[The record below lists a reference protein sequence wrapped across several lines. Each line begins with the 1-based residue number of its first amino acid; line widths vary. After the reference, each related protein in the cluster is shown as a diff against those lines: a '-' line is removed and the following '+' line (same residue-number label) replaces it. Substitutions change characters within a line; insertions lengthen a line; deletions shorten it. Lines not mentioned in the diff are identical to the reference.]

1 MTKAELEKAMQI
13 FWKWFN
19 DDMNPL
25 SKKDIEYFMKNK
37 EISGLITGTCET
49 CIHAT
54 EPTESNHYCIPLQIP
69 VHNDFYCA
77 DWQGVEK

>member
-25 SKKDIEYFMKNK
+25 SKKILN
-37 EISGLITGTCET
+37 IL
-49 CIHAT
+49 
-54 EPTESNHYCIPLQIP
+54 
-69 VHNDFYCA
+69 
-77 DWQGVEK
+77 